1 MPARNIDIALSP
13 GSSTWERRGNRKAL
27 RPNPKRMSLALQ
39 GRGAYGAFTWGV
51 LDRLL
56 EEKIS
61 FDAVSGASIGAINA
75 TLLAS
80 GLAKDGPD
88 GARATLEAFWT
99 KLSRL
104 GILNRLLPPEVL
116 QAASALGV
124 GSPYQFNPLDLNP
137 VRDLLAQE
145 IDFKAIQTN
154 APVRLLLS
162 ATRVSDGALRIFRE
176 QDVSLDVVLASSCVP
191 QLHHAVSIDGEPHWD
206 GGFAANP
213 PLVELIGT
221 SKVPDVLLV
230 QIIPMNGTN
239 LPRTRKEIEHRLNQI
254 TFNSPLKGELE
265 AISTMKK
272 IGATEGDASPSALS
286 RKVQRLRLHQLAAE
300 DYVSGLAEASIL
312 NVDAS
317 FLSELRDAGRGAADS
332 WLSGHMTSPGER
344 V

>member
-1 MPARNIDIALSP
+1 MQARNIDIALSP

-39 GRGAYGAFTWGV
+39 GGGAYGAFTWGV

-61 FDAVSGASIGAINA
+61 FDAVSGASTRAINA
-75 TLLAS
+75 ALLAS

-104 GILNRLLPPEVL
+104 GILNRLLPSEVL

-137 VRDLLAQE
+137 VRDLLAHE
-145 IDFKAIQTN
+145 IDFDAIQTS
-154 APVRLLLS
+154 APVRLLVS

-176 QDVSLDVVLASSCVP
+176 QDITLDVVLASACVP
-191 QLHHAVSIDGEPHWD
+191 QLYHAVSINGELHWD

-213 PLVELIGT
+213 PLIELIGA
-221 SKVPDVLLV
+221 SKVSDVLLV
-230 QIIPMNGTN
+230 QIIPMNGAD
-239 LPRTRKEIEHRLNQI
+239 RLCC
-254 TFNSPLKGELE
+254 TDRL
-265 AISTMKK
+265 
-272 IGATEGDASPSALS
+272 AS
-286 RKVQRLRLHQLAAE
+286 
-300 DYVSGLAEASIL
+300 
-312 NVDAS
+312 
-317 FLSELRDAGRGAADS
+317 
-332 WLSGHMTSPGER
+332 
-344 V
+344 

>member
-1 MPARNIDIALSP
+1 MPVKNIDPALSL
-13 GSSTWERRGNRKAL
+13 GSPRRERKWDRKGL
-27 RPNPKRMSLALQ
+27 RTKPKRMSLALQ
-39 GRGAYGAFTWGV
+39 GGGAYGAFTWGV

-75 TLLAS
+75 ALLAS

-88 GARATLEAFWT
+88 GAREALDAFWT
-99 KLSRL
+99 KLSRM
-104 GILNRLLPPEVL
+104 GIINRLLPPELL

-137 VRDLLAQE
+137 VRDLLAHE
-145 IDFKAIQTN
+145 IDFDAIQGK

-191 QLHHAVSIDGEPHWD
+191 QLHHAVSVNGEPHWD
-206 GGFAANP
+206 GGFAATP
-213 PLVELIGT
+213 PLIELIGT
-221 SKVPDVLLV
+221 SRVPDVLLV
-230 QIIPMNGTN
+230 QIIPMNGAD
-239 LPRTRKEIEHRLNQI
+239 LPRTKKEIEHRLNQI
-254 TFNSPLKGELE
+254 TFNAPLKGELE

-272 IGATEGDASPSALS
+272 LSRTDGDASPSGLS
-286 RKVQRLRLHQLAAE
+286 RKVRKLRLHRLAAE
-300 DYVSGLAEASIL
+300 DHVPSLAEASVL

-317 FLSELRDAGRGAADS
+317 FLSGLRDAGRRAADI
-332 WLSGHMTSPGER
+332 WLSGQTDLD
-344 V
+344 

>member
-1 MPARNIDIALSP
+1 MPARNIDIAFSP
-13 GSSTWERRGNRKAL
+13 GSSRWERRGNRKAL

-39 GRGAYGAFTWGV
+39 GGGAYGAFTWGV
-51 LDRLL
+51 LDCLL

-75 TLLAS
+75 ALLAS

-99 KLSRL
+99 KLSGL

-116 QAASALGV
+116 QAASAFGV

-145 IDFKAIQTN
+145 IDFDAIQTN

-176 QDVSLDVVLASSCVP
+176 PDVSLDVVLASSCVP
-191 QLHHAVSIDGEPHWD
+191 QLHHAVLIDGEPHWD

-265 AISTMKK
+265 AISTMRK
-272 IGATEGDASPSALS
+272 IGATEGGRQPLRSVPQGPAIAAPSAC
-286 RKVQRLRLHQLAAE
+286 
-300 DYVSGLAEASIL
+300 
-312 NVDAS
+312 
-317 FLSELRDAGRGAADS
+317 GRG
-332 WLSGHMTSPGER
+332 PR
-344 V
+344 VRFS